1 MAVALAFQ
9 QHGSGPPVL
18 ILHGLFGS
26 SGNWTAVARLL
37 GERFRVF
44 ALDLRNHGASP
55 WAERMEYPAM
65 AEDVAEF
72 MTANGLSKAA
82 IIGHSLG
89 GKVAMTLALT
99 QPQRVDRLVVVDI
112 APVPRPTTHAAYAEA
127 MRALDLRGV
136 SRRGAAD
143 ALLKPRIANDAE
155 RMFLLQNLVP
165 GADGLRWRINLDAI
179 LNGMAAISGFPDFA
193 PGTTYPGPVLVIR
206 GALSGYIEERDLD
219 AFARLFPA
227 FRLVTI
233 AGAGHWVHAER
244 TEPFLDAVT
253 PFLAGD
259 PPQ

>member
-9 QHGSGPPVL
+9 QHGSGPPVV

-26 SGNWTAVARLL
+26 AGNWTAVARLL
-37 GERFRVF
+37 GERFRVY

-55 WAERMEYPAM
+55 WAEPMDYPAM
-65 AEDVAEF
+65 AEDVAAF
-72 MTANGLSKAA
+72 LASRGLRSTAL
-82 IIGHSLG
+82 IGHSLG

-99 QPQRVDRLVVVDI
+99 APQMVERLVVVDI
-112 APVPRPTTHAAYAEA
+112 APVARPATHAAYAEA

-143 ALLKPRIANDAE
+143 ALLKSQIADHAV
-155 RMFLLQNLVP
+155 RAFLLQNLVP
-165 GADGLRWRINLDAI
+165 GADGLQWRINLDAI
-179 LNGMAAISGFPDFA
+179 LKDMEAISGFPDFP
-193 PGTTYPGPVLVIR
+193 PGTAYPGPVLVVR
-206 GALSGYIEERDLD
+206 GALSDYVEDRDLP
-219 AFARLFPA
+219 AFARFFPA

-253 PFLAGD
+253 PFLAGE
-259 PPQ
+259 